1 MFFKLHSCNI
11 LFLHLII
18 WRISTMF
25 VLQLPQQVLVLYL
38 ALLLLYLYSR
48 SLAVLDMR
56 GAHDTGG
63 TPYSPSRG
71 SLYIICIIDS
81 SILMKVMLNYEDNL
95 TCFRVNWNLR
105 SYLNKDCGSSLVASL
120 STLINQQIYHNYIDM
135 NF

>member
-1 MFFKLHSCNI
+1 
-11 LFLHLII
+11 
-18 WRISTMF
+18 MF

-48 SLAVLDMR
+48 PLAVVDIR
-56 GAHDTGG
+56 GAHGTGG

-71 SLYIICIIDS
+71 YFYIICIID
-81 SILMKVMLNYEDNL
+81 NYEDEL

-105 SYLNKDCGSSLVASL
+105 LYLKKGCGSSLVASL
-120 STLINQQIYHNYIDM
+120 STLINQQLYHNYIDM